1 MCTRFYIEPETE
13 ELKAVLKAVQGSR
26 LVRKFLKAGDA
37 VLTSGEIR
45 PSNVVPAIAPDP
57 EGRPAVYPMRWG
69 FKIPEKS
76 LIVNARSET
85 AAEKYMFREAW
96 KKHRCVIPASWYYE
110 WEHLIGSAGQK
121 VTGRKFMIQPRNT
134 QAAYLAGLYR
144 IEDGLPVFTVLTRDA
159 EGEMKRIHDRMP
171 VILPRTLIAEWVRPD
186 GSPEHVISKA
196 LRDVI
201 AEVCP

>member
-13 ELKAVLKAVQGSR
+13 ELKAVLESVQRSK
-26 LVRKFLKAGDA
+26 LIRKFLKAGDA

-45 PSNVVPAIAPDP
+45 PSNVVPAVAPDK

-85 AAEKYMFREAW
+85 AAEKPMFKEAF
-96 KKHRCVIPASWYYE
+96 KKHRCAVPVSWYYE

-121 VTGRKFMIQPRNT
+121 VTGRKFMIQPLNM

-159 EGEMKRIHDRMP
+159 EGDLRKIHDRIP
-171 VILPRTLIAEWVRPD
+171 VILPGPLIEEWVRPD
-186 GSPEHVISKA
+186 GSPGRVIAKA
-196 LRDVI
+196 LTDMV
-201 AEVCP
+201 AEPCP